1 MKDQINVLVT
11 PAGSGMAIVAIKALL
26 RDRKVR
32 VIAADMNRLAA
43 GLFLAHKGYIIPPLD
58 DKQFFDKINQIIRR
72 EKVHVILPCLDTFL
86 LPFSKKGKEF
96 NEIGSELILS
106 PTKTIRTCR
115 DKWLLYENLHKS
127 ISMPRSVIPRTD
139 QSLSYNVDFIRKNT
153 GFPAI
158 IKPRAGS
165 GSKNVFTA
173 QNNEEIELFLKKV
186 TNPIIQEHVIGEE
199 YTVDMLVNKKH
210 EPLAIIPRKR
220 LEVKAGIS
228 VKGVIEMNEKI
239 IEVGRKVCNALEFFG
254 PVNMQMIVGRED
266 NNPKVTEVNPR
277 IAGGMSL
284 TVAAGVNMP
293 LLSIY
298 LGLGKKVEIESVQD
312 GFRMSRYFEEITF
325 ATEDTQNFKQT

>member
-43 GLFLAHKGYIIPPLD
+43 GLFLAHKGYIVPPIYD
-58 DKQFFDKINQIIRR
+58 DLFFDEIKQIIRR

-106 PTKTIRTCR
+106 PTKTIRICR

-139 QSLSYNVDFIRKNT
+139 QSLSSNVDVIRKNT
-153 GFPAI
+153 GFPAV

-165 GSKNVFTA
+165 GSKNIFIA
-173 QNNEEIELFLKKV
+173 NDANELKLFLRKV
-186 TNPIIQEHVIGEE
+186 PNPIIQEHVIGEE

-210 EPLAIIPRKR
+210 EPLAIVPRRR

-228 VKGVIEMNEKI
+228 VKGAIEMNKKI
-239 IEVGRKVCNALEFFG
+239 IDVGRKVCNTLEFFG
-254 PVNMQMIVGRED
+254 PVNMQVIVDEKD
-266 NNPKVTEVNPR
+266 SDLKVTEVNPR

-284 TVAAGVNMP
+284 TIAAGINMP
-293 LLSIY
+293 LISVY
-298 LGLGKKVEIESVQD
+298 LALGKKMKIKPVQNN
-312 GFRMSRYFEEITF
+312 FYMSRYFEEITF
-325 ATEDTQNFKQT
+325 TESSQNFEHV